1 MKKILKEFIL
11 KQFYLFAKI
20 SCRISPYTI
29 GPLLAKIEYRAIT
42 KRNLN
47 LGNPQ
52 NLIEKIVWMQFHTDT
67 SLWTICA
74 DKYSVR
80 SYVEEKGLAHILPK
94 LYGSWEKVVD
104 INWDLL
110 PQKFVMKTN
119 NSCGQN
125 LIVRNKH
132 ELDID
137 NAKIKLDKWLKERY
151 GHQNAQLHY
160 LRIKPRIIAEELLE
174 DPSLPKGTNLIDY
187 KIVCINGEPESILVV
202 SDRQHN
208 EYKVS
213 FFDLEWNNISEKALN
228 KDSNHY
234 GNISVPRPKNLETM
248 IEYARILSAPFPQVR
263 VDFYDING
271 KIYFGELTFTTGYG
285 YRSFEYSEYLGSKIN
300 LSKIKRIR

>member
-1 MKKILKEFIL
+1 MKRIIKHIFHR
-11 KQFYLFAKI
+11 FAYFA
-20 SCRISPYTI
+20 CNYFPYTI
-29 GPLLAKIEYRAIT
+29 GPFLAKIEYRRIT
-42 KRNLN
+42 GVKMNLTSPN
-47 LGNPQ
+47 

-67 SLWTICA
+67 SLWTTCA

-80 SYVEEKGLAHILPK
+80 SYVEEKGLSHILPK
-94 LYGSWEKVVD
+94 LYGTWEKVAD
-104 INWDLL
+104 INWNLL

-137 NAKIKLDKWLKERY
+137 NTKIKLDKWLKERY
-151 GHQNAQLHY
+151 GHKNAQLHY